1 MAGHKIVILD
11 GHTSNPDDFSW
22 EPLNE
27 FGRVEVYPRTPDDEV
42 LARANGADILILN
55 KIRMTREKIESLPD
69 LKYIGLL
76 ATGFD
81 NVDLKAACDHGVT
94 VTNMPSYS
102 TPSVAQHAFALLLQ
116 HTNRVALHD
125 RSVHEDEWVRSKDFS
140 YFKEPL
146 SELAGKYFGIM
157 GYGQIGQYTA
167 KIARAF
173 GMKLLV
179 HSGHAAS
186 LEEGELVSLEELFRR
201 SDVVSL
207 HAALTPENTGIVN
220 KELLNLMKPG
230 ALLIN
235 TSRGGLINEQDLA
248 DALNEGRIRGA
259 SLDVLSKEPPSPDNP
274 LLSARNC
281 IITPHIS
288 WVTVE
293 ARKRLMNTV
302 VNNVK
307 AYLQERPI
315 NVVS

>member
-1 MAGHKIVILD
+1 MTKQRIVILD

-22 EPLNE
+22 DPLKE
-27 FGRVEVYPRTPDDEV
+27 FGDLEVFPRTPDDQV
-42 LARANGADILILN
+42 LARAGSAGILILN
-55 KIRMTREKIESLPD
+55 KVKMTREKIESLPD

-76 ATGFD
+76 ATGYD
-81 NVDLKAACDHGVT
+81 NVDVKAARENGVT
-94 VTNMPSYS
+94 VTNIPSYS
-102 TPSVAQHAFALLLQ
+102 TPSVAQHAIALLLQ

-167 KIARAF
+167 KIALAL
-173 GMKLLV
+173 GMKLLI
-179 HSGHAAS
+179 HSNHAS
-186 LEEGELVSLEELFRR
+186 SVEEGELVSLEELFKR
-201 SDVVSL
+201 SDVVSI
-207 HAALTPENTGIVN
+207 HAALTPEKAGIIN
-220 KELLNLMKPG
+220 KELLSLMKPS

-248 DALNEGRIRGA
+248 DALNRGILKGA
-259 SLDVLSKEPPSPDNP
+259 SLDVLSKEPPAPDNP
-274 LLSARNC
+274 LLTARNC

-288 WVTVE
+288 WVTIE

-302 VNNVK
+302 INNVK
-307 AYLQERPI
+307 AFMQDRPI